1 MPEQLKPDELRQLS
15 LQAPITIDPGPQ
27 DTQSL
32 TDKIA
37 AGIEF
42 QGEVTQAIKSLVV
55 LETPEHLDKL
65 DAHAKL
71 RFEIEHDRRRRAY
84 VARALGVDVAPEGDR
99 GVFMREVMLRVSA
112 GALGIRSGMKAA
124 QIARLLSAGVNA
136 ADEQAR
142 AEFKRKVDSGEIV
155 PEWLRGR
162 VPANS
167 VERQYA

>member
-1 MPEQLKPDELRQLS
+1 MPERLTPDELRQLE
-15 LQAPITIDPGPQ
+15 LQAPIETDPGPQ
-27 DTQSL
+27 DKDAL
-32 TDKIA
+32 VAKIE
-37 AGIEF
+37 AGIDLQREMAR
-42 QGEVTQAIKSLVV
+42 AIASLVV

-84 VARALGVDVAPEGDR
+84 VARVLGVEVSPEGDR
-99 GVFMREVMLRVSA
+99 GVFMREVMLHA
-112 GALGIRSGMKAA
+112 GKLGIRPGMNAAEIASRLSG
-124 QIARLLSAGVNA
+124 GVAA
-136 ADEQAR
+136 ADEAAR
-142 AEFKRKVDSGEIV
+142 AEFNRKVDSGEIV